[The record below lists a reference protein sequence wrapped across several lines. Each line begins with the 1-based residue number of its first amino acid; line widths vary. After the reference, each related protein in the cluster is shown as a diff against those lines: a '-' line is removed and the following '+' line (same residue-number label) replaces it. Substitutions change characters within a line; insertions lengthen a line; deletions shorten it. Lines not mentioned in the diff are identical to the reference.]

1 MSFYSPLAYSPTHPF
16 SLLYNRQKSALL
28 RSNREQYNTFMSLQ
42 IWLFRVKCG
51 NETCYRHILFSS
63 EALQRETGCETATH
77 THHQT
82 QDTFDRFAR
91 GFHTK
96 AGRTTLYTL
105 AEGGNH
111 DDSGQNNLKNRR
123 ATCYQNRTSKTLSI
137 YIAACDADQQ
147 ELVKAAG
154 FAEAA
159 RLQNRFRDGKGYGC
173 AGLYVVPA
181 GCGTATVE
189 QRRLLWWSKTVA
201 CRTDRILPNQG

>member
-1 MSFYSPLAYSPTHPF
+1 MAAGSP
-16 SLLYNRQKSALL
+16 
-28 RSNREQYNTFMSLQ
+28 
-42 IWLFRVKCG
+42 
-51 NETCYRHILFSS
+51 
-63 EALQRETGCETATH
+63 TH

-154 FAEAA
+154 FAEEA
-159 RLQNRFRDGKGYGC
+159 RLRNRFRDGKGWMDVLVYTLSLPD
-173 AGLYVVPA
+173 AAPPL
-181 GCGTATVE
+181 
-189 QRRLLWWSKTVA
+189 WSKGDYYGGRKQWHA
-201 CRTDRILPNQG
+201 ERIVSSQIKGEFPA